1 MGMKVRKSSFPSA
14 RGMTSLLRKNGRIL
28 PLCCHGDWVSLDLP
42 FHPLPGSRSKAH
54 MSPPANPAKI
64 LFVDDDELVLS
75 GINLTLGRNY
85 NVYTASSG
93 MEGLEVFRKDG
104 PFAVV
109 VSDFN
114 MPQMDGSEF
123 LREVRKLDKEVVTMI
138 LSGGANF
145 SEVSDAVRRGGIF
158 RLIGKPCP
166 TESLEEN
173 LQQAIR
179 QYRTVR
185 AEKDMLEQ
193 TTNGAVRAIT
203 TILAA
208 AKPLFFGRSERVRE
222 LAFDLGKS
230 LGLAI
235 DWRLELA
242 STFSYLGYL
251 TLPDE
256 VQEKLYNN
264 EDLPDEIMDVV
275 KVFPNFANGIL
286 KGIPRLEQITGII
299 DRIDEDYEA
308 SSPQED
314 DSAELASIISLAK
327 EYERYASDGFSRSD
341 IFGKL
346 DKSPRV
352 YMPGALDALRKIKD
366 YSKGEAEVEEVS
378 VDHLKSGMRILEDLR
393 LPNGTLVAPRGSKVD
408 QQFIKVVENYVIS
421 YFGNPFPERIKVV
434 MR

>member
-1 MGMKVRKSSFPSA
+1 MASDKQ
-14 RGMTSLLRKNGRIL
+14 TS
-28 PLCCHGDWVSLDLP
+28 
-42 FHPLPGSRSKAH
+42 
-54 MSPPANPAKI
+54 KI

-75 GINLTLGRNY
+75 GLTLTVGRKY
-85 NVYTASSG
+85 DISTAISG
-93 MEGLEVFRKDG
+93 MEGLEVFEKEG
-104 PFAVV
+104 PFAVI

-123 LREVRKLDKEVVTMI
+123 LREVRKKDKEVVTML

-145 SEVSDAVRRGGIF
+145 NEVSDAVRRGGIF

-166 TESLEEN
+166 TELMVEN
-173 LQQAIR
+173 LDQALK
-179 QYRTVR
+179 QYRTIR

-193 TTNGAVRAIT
+193 TMNGVVRAIT

-208 AKPLFFGRSERVRE
+208 SKPLFFGRSERVKQ
-222 LAFDLGKS
+222 LAFDLAKE
-230 LGLAI
+230 LNLTE

-264 EDLPDEIMDVV
+264 EDVPDEIMDVV

-286 KGIPRLEQITGII
+286 KAIPRLEEITPII
-299 DRIDEDYEA
+299 SRIDEDYQSA
-308 SSPQED
+308 DSGAD
-314 DSAELASIISLAK
+314 DSAKLASLIRLAK
-327 EYERYASDGFSRSD
+327 HYERYASDGYSRTD
-341 IFGKL
+341 IFGIL
-346 DKSPRV
+346 DKSPDV
-352 YMPGALDALRKIKD
+352 YFPGALEALRKIKD

-378 VDHLKSGMRILEDLR
+378 IDKLKSGMRILQELR
-393 LPNGTLVAPRGSKVD
+393 LPNGTLVAPKGSKVD
-408 QQFIKVVENYVIS
+408 QHFIKVVENYVIS
-421 YFGNPFPERIKVV
+421 YFGNPFPDRIKVV

>member
-1 MGMKVRKSSFPSA
+1 MASDKQ
-14 RGMTSLLRKNGRIL
+14 TS
-28 PLCCHGDWVSLDLP
+28 
-42 FHPLPGSRSKAH
+42 
-54 MSPPANPAKI
+54 KI

-75 GINLTLGRNY
+75 GLTLTVGRKY
-85 NVYTASSG
+85 DISTAISG
-93 MEGLEVFRKDG
+93 MEGLEVFEKEG
-104 PFAVV
+104 PFAVI

-123 LREVRKLDKEVVTMI
+123 LREIRQKDKEVVTML

-145 SEVSDAVRRGGIF
+145 NEVSDAVRRGGIF

-166 TESLEEN
+166 TELMVEN
-173 LQQAIR
+173 LDQALK
-179 QYRTVR
+179 QYRTIR

-193 TTNGAVRAIT
+193 TMNGVVRAIT

-208 AKPLFFGRSERVRE
+208 SKPLFFGRSERVKQ
-222 LAFDLGKS
+222 LAFDLAKK
-230 LGLAI
+230 LNLTE

-264 EDLPDEIMDVV
+264 EDVPDEIMDVV

-286 KGIPRLEQITGII
+286 KAIPRLEEITPII
-299 DRIDEDYEA
+299 SRIDEDYEA
-308 SSPQED
+308 PD
-314 DSAELASIISLAK
+314 PDDGDSAKLASLIRLAK
-327 EYERYASDGFSRSD
+327 HYERYASDGYSRTD
-341 IFGKL
+341 IFGIL
-346 DKSPRV
+346 DKSTEV
-352 YMPGALDALRKIKD
+352 YLPGGLEALRKIKD

-378 VDHLKSGMRILEDLR
+378 IDKLKSGMRILQELR
-393 LPNGTLVAPRGSKVD
+393 LPNGTLVAPKGSKVD
-408 QQFIKVVENYVIS
+408 QHFIKVVENYVIS
-421 YFGNPFPERIKVV
+421 YFGNPFPDRIKVV

>member
-1 MGMKVRKSSFPSA
+1 M
-14 RGMTSLLRKNGRIL
+14 
-28 PLCCHGDWVSLDLP
+28 
-42 FHPLPGSRSKAH
+42 
-54 MSPPANPAKI
+54 
-64 LFVDDDELVLS
+64 
-75 GINLTLGRNY
+75 
-85 NVYTASSG
+85 
-93 MEGLEVFRKDG
+93 
-104 PFAVV
+104 
-109 VSDFN
+109 
-114 MPQMDGSEF
+114 
-123 LREVRKLDKEVVTMI
+123 
-138 LSGGANF
+138 
-145 SEVSDAVRRGGIF
+145 
-158 RLIGKPCP
+158 
-166 TESLEEN
+166 
-173 LQQAIR
+173 
-179 QYRTVR
+179 
-185 AEKDMLEQ
+185 
-193 TTNGAVRAIT
+193 
-203 TILAA
+203 
-208 AKPLFFGRSERVRE
+208 
-222 LAFDLGKS
+222 
-230 LGLAI
+230 
-235 DWRLELA
+235 
-242 STFSYLGYL
+242 
-251 TLPDE
+251 
-256 VQEKLYNN
+256 
-264 EDLPDEIMDVV
+264 V

>member
-1 MGMKVRKSSFPSA
+1 MASDKQ
-14 RGMTSLLRKNGRIL
+14 TS
-28 PLCCHGDWVSLDLP
+28 
-42 FHPLPGSRSKAH
+42 
-54 MSPPANPAKI
+54 KI

-75 GINLTLGRNY
+75 GLTLTVGRKY
-85 NVYTASSG
+85 DISTAISG
-93 MEGLEVFRKDG
+93 MEGLEVFEKEG
-104 PFAVV
+104 PFAVI

-123 LREVRKLDKEVVTMI
+123 LREIRQKDKEVVTML

-145 SEVSDAVRRGGIF
+145 NEVSDAVRRGGIF

-166 TESLEEN
+166 TELMVEN
-173 LQQAIR
+173 LDQALK
-179 QYRTVR
+179 QYRTIR

-193 TTNGAVRAIT
+193 TMNGVVRAIT

-208 AKPLFFGRSERVRE
+208 SKPLFFGRSERVKQ
-222 LAFDLGKS
+222 LAFDLAKE
-230 LGLAI
+230 LNLTE

-264 EDLPDEIMDVV
+264 EDVPDEIMDVV

-286 KGIPRLEQITGII
+286 KAIPRLEEITPII
-299 DRIDEDYEA
+299 SRIDEDYEA
-308 SSPQED
+308 SDSD
-314 DSAELASIISLAK
+314 DGDSAKLASLIRLAK
-327 EYERYASDGFSRSD
+327 HYERYASDGYSRTD
-341 IFGKL
+341 IFGIL
-346 DKSPRV
+346 DKSPDV
-352 YMPGALDALRKIKD
+352 YFPGALEALRKIKD

-378 VDHLKSGMRILEDLR
+378 IDKLKSGMRILQELR
-393 LPNGTLVAPRGSKVD
+393 LPNGTLVAPKGSKVD
-408 QQFIKVVENYVIS
+408 QHFIKVVENYVIS
-421 YFGNPFPERIKVV
+421 YFGNPFPDRIKVV

>member
-1 MGMKVRKSSFPSA
+1 MASDKQIS
-14 RGMTSLLRKNGRIL
+14 
-28 PLCCHGDWVSLDLP
+28 
-42 FHPLPGSRSKAH
+42 
-54 MSPPANPAKI
+54 KI

-75 GINLTLGRNY
+75 GLTLTVGRKY
-85 NVYTASSG
+85 DISTAMSG
-93 MEGLEVFRKDG
+93 MEGLEISEKEG
-104 PFAVV
+104 PFAVI

-123 LREVRKLDKEVVTMI
+123 LREIRKKDKDVVTML
-138 LSGGANF
+138 LSGGVNF
-145 SEVSDAVRRGGIF
+145 NEVSDAVRRGGIF

-166 TESLEEN
+166 TDLMIEN
-173 LQQAIR
+173 LDQALK

-193 TTNGAVRAIT
+193 TMNGVVRAIT

-208 AKPLFFGRSERVRE
+208 SKPLFFGRSERVKQ
-222 LAFDLGKS
+222 LAFA
-230 LGLAI
+230 LAKELKLSE

-264 EDLPDEIMDVV
+264 EDVPDEITDVV

-286 KGIPRLEQITGII
+286 KAIPRLEEITPII
-299 DRIDEDYEA
+299 SLIDQDYDE
-308 SSPQED
+308 SCTD
-314 DSAELASIISLAK
+314 DSAKFASLIRLAK
-327 EYERYASDGFSRSD
+327 HYERYASDGYSRAD
-341 IFGKL
+341 IFGFL
-346 DKSPRV
+346 DKAPGI
-352 YMPGALDALRKIKD
+352 YFPGALEALRKIKD

-378 VDHLKSGMRILEDLR
+378 IDKLKSGMRILEELR
-393 LPNGTLVAPRGSKVD
+393 LPNGTLVAPKGSKVD
-408 QQFIKVVENYVIS
+408 QHFIKVVENYVLS